1 MMYHIHERK
10 EDRIMTGHRFNPEHA
25 NKLLNPKRGKAILPE
40 NVIEIMNIQK
50 GDQVVE
56 LGAGNGY
63 FTLPIARITEEMVY
77 AVDIEPHM
85 LSLLQ
90 DRAREQHISNL
101 TYVTSDVTNTQLP
114 DEVADKVLFAFVA
127 HEIPDIGAL
136 LREVSRIVKK
146 GGQLLI
152 VEWEAVVSESGP
164 ALEERIPSI
173 KLQNLLTSFGYAS
186 KFYKISDS
194 VYGLLVRM
202 S

>member
-1 MMYHIHERK
+1 
-10 EDRIMTGHRFNPEHA
+10 MTGHRFNPEHA